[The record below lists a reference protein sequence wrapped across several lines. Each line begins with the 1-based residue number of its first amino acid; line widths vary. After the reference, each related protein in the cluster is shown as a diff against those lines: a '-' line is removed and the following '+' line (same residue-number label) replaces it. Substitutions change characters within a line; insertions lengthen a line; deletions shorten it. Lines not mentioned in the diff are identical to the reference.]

1 MTGVILSGGKNS
13 RIGLKKAFL
22 EIGGKR
28 IIDRTV
34 EVYKKIFKEILIIT
48 NTPEDYQ
55 YLTQRVILSEA
66 KNLKLK
72 IYTDLIP
79 HRGSLGGIYTGLNYS
94 KSDYAFF
101 SACDMPFLNEKV
113 IRHIIK
119 GAKGQPPASPFIK
132 GEGRGSKDYDII
144 VPYFK
149 HRLHPLHAVYSKRC
163 LPTIKEMVEK
173 KRLKIKDILSEAKAS
188 HYIIKIKKVTDIPE
202 TRLPPFYNINTIKDY
217 RRAIKLQ
224 GGNYYD

>member
-1 MTGVILSGGKNS
+1 MTGVILSGGRNS

-22 EIGGKR
+22 EIEGKR

-34 EVYKKIFKEILIIT
+34 EIYKKVFDEILIIT

-55 YLTQRVILSEA
+55 YLSPKFLMGDP
-66 KNLKLK
+66 KLK

-94 KSDYAFF
+94 KSEYAFF
-101 SACDMPFLNEKV
+101 SACDMPFINEKV

-119 GAKGQPPASPFIK
+119 GARGNGQGA
-132 GEGRGSKDYDII
+132 KDYDII

-149 HRLHPLHAVYSKRC
+149 RRLHPLHAVYSKRC
-163 LPTIKEMVEK
+163 LQIFKEMAEED
-173 KRLKIKDILSEAKAS
+173 RLKIKDLFSRF
-188 HYIIKIKKVTDIPE
+188 KVKRITDIPE
-202 TRLPPFYNINTIKDY
+202 TKLPPFFNINTIEDY
-217 RRAIKLQ
+217 KKAVSALNKSK
-224 GGNYYD
+224 

>member
-1 MTGVILSGGKNS
+1 MTGVILAGGKNS
-13 RIGLKKAFL
+13 RIGLNKAFL

-28 IIDRTV
+28 IIDRTI
-34 EVYKKIFKEILIIT
+34 EIYKKIFDEILIIT

-55 YLTQRVILSEA
+55 YLTESVILGEA

-79 HRGSLGGIYTGLNYS
+79 HRGSLGGIYTGLHYS

-101 SACDMPFLNEKV
+101 AACDMPFLNERV

-119 GAKGQPPASPFIK
+119 VA
-132 GEGRGSKDYDII
+132 RDYDII

-149 HRLHPLHAVYSKRC
+149 HRLHPLHAVYSKKC
-163 LPTIKEMVEK
+163 LPLIKVMVGK
-173 KRLKIKDILSEAKAS
+173 NRLKIKDLFLKC
-188 HYIIKIKKVTDIPE
+188 KVKRITDIPE
-202 TRLPPFYNINTIKDY
+202 TKLPPFSNINTMRDF
-217 RRAIKLQ
+217 RRADKMYSSLSV
-224 GGNYYD
+224 

>member
-1 MTGVILSGGKNS
+1 MTGVILAGGKNS
-13 RIGLKKAFL
+13 RIGLNKAFL

-34 EVYKKIFKEILIIT
+34 EIYKKIFDEILIIT

-55 YLTQRVILSEA
+55 YLTESVILSEA

-79 HRGSLGGIYTGLNYS
+79 NRGSLGGIYTGLHYA
-94 KSDYAFF
+94 KSNYAFF
-101 SACDMPFLNEKV
+101 SACDMPFLNKEV

-119 GAKGQPPASPFIK
+119 GV
-132 GEGRGSKDYDII
+132 KDYDII

-149 HRLHPLHAVYSKRC
+149 HRLHPLHAVYSKKC
-163 LPTIKEMVEK
+163 LPMIKEMVEK
-173 KRLKIKDILSEAKAS
+173 NRLKIKDLFLKP
-188 HYIIKIKKVTDIPE
+188 KGLKVKRITDIPE
-202 TRLPPFYNINTIKDY
+202 TRLPAFFNINTKENY
-217 RRAIKLQ
+217 KQAINLQ

>member
-1 MTGVILSGGKNS
+1 MTGVILAGGKNS
-13 RIGLKKAFL
+13 RIGLNKAFL

-34 EVYKKIFKEILIIT
+34 EIYKKIFDEILIIT

-55 YLTQRVILSEA
+55 YLTESVILGEA

-79 HRGSLGGIYTGLNYS
+79 HRGSLGGIYTGLHYS

-101 SACDMPFLNEKV
+101 AACDMPFLNERV

-119 GAKGQPPASPFIK
+119 VA
-132 GEGRGSKDYDII
+132 RDYDII

-149 HRLHPLHAVYSKRC
+149 HRLHPLHAVYSKKC
-163 LPTIKEMVEK
+163 LPLIKVMVGK
-173 KRLKIKDILSEAKAS
+173 NRLKIKDLFLKC
-188 HYIIKIKKVTDIPE
+188 KVKRVMDIPQ
-202 TRLPPFYNINTIKDY
+202 TKLPPFFNINTMRDF
-217 RRAIKLQ
+217 RRADKMYSSLSV
-224 GGNYYD
+224 

>member
-1 MTGVILSGGKNS
+1 MTGVILAGGKNS
-13 RIGLKKAFL
+13 RIGLNKAFL

-28 IIDRTV
+28 IIERTV
-34 EVYKKIFKEILIIT
+34 EIYKKIFDNILIIT

-55 YLTQRVILSEA
+55 YLTESVILTLNEVKG

-79 HRGSLGGIYTGLNYS
+79 NRGSLGGIYTGLHYS

-101 SACDMPFLNEKV
+101 AACDMPFLNERV

-119 GAKGQPPASPFIK
+119 VA
-132 GEGRGSKDYDII
+132 RDYDII

-149 HRLHPLHAVYSKRC
+149 HRLHPLHAVYSKKC
-163 LPTIKEMVEK
+163 LPLIKVMVGK
-173 KRLKIKDILSEAKAS
+173 NRLKIKDLFLKC
-188 HYIIKIKKVTDIPE
+188 KVKRITDIPE
-202 TRLPPFYNINTIKDY
+202 TKLPPFSNINTMRDF
-217 RRAIKLQ
+217 RRADKMYSSLSV
-224 GGNYYD
+224 

>member
-13 RIGLKKAFL
+13 RIGLNKAFL

-34 EVYKKIFKEILIIT
+34 EIYKKIFDEILIIT

-55 YLTQRVILSEA
+55 YLSPKFLMGDP
-66 KNLKLK
+66 KLK

-79 HRGSLGGIYTGLNYS
+79 HRGSLGGIYTGLHYS

-119 GAKGQPPASPFIK
+119 GA
-132 GEGRGSKDYDII
+132 RDYDII

-149 HRLHPLHAVYSKRC
+149 HRLHPLHAVYSKKC
-163 LPTIKEMVEK
+163 LPIIKVMVEK
-173 KRLKIKDILSEAKAS
+173 KKLKIKDLFLKCNV
-188 HYIIKIKKVTDIPE
+188 KKVIDIPQ
-202 TRLPPFYNINTIKDY
+202 TKLPPFYNINNMRNYKQ
-217 RRAIKLQ
+217 AIKLQ
-224 GGNYYD
+224 GWNYYD

>member
-1 MTGVILSGGKNS
+1 MTGVILAGGKNS
-13 RIGLKKAFL
+13 RIGLNKAFL

-34 EVYKKIFKEILIIT
+34 EIYKKIFDEILIIT
-48 NTPEDYQ
+48 NTLEDYQ
-55 YLTQRVILSEA
+55 YLTESVILGEA

-79 HRGSLGGIYTGLNYS
+79 HRGSLGGIYTGLYYS

-101 SACDMPFLNEKV
+101 SACDMPFLNERV

-119 GAKGQPPASPFIK
+119 GA
-132 GEGRGSKDYDII
+132 KDYDII

-149 HRLHPLHAVYSKRC
+149 HRLHPLHAVYSKKC
-163 LPTIKEMVEK
+163 LPLIKVMVGK
-173 KRLKIKDILSEAKAS
+173 NRLKIKDLFLKC
-188 HYIIKIKKVTDIPE
+188 KVKRVMDIPQ
-202 TRLPPFYNINTIKDY
+202 TKLPPFSNINTKENY
-217 RRAIKLQ
+217 KQAIKLQ
-224 GGNYYD
+224 GGNFYD

>member
-1 MTGVILSGGKNS
+1 MTGVILAGGKNS
-13 RIGLKKAFL
+13 RIGLNKAFL

-34 EVYKKIFKEILIIT
+34 EIYKKIFDEILIIT

-55 YLTQRVILSEA
+55 YLTESVILGEA

-79 HRGSLGGIYTGLNYS
+79 HRGSLGGIYTGLHYS

-101 SACDMPFLNEKV
+101 AACDMPFLNERV

-119 GAKGQPPASPFIK
+119 VA
-132 GEGRGSKDYDII
+132 RDYDII

-149 HRLHPLHAVYSKRC
+149 HRLHPLHAVYSKKC
-163 LPTIKEMVEK
+163 LPLIKVMVGK
-173 KRLKIKDILSEAKAS
+173 NRLKIKDLFLKC
-188 HYIIKIKKVTDIPE
+188 KVKRITDIPE
-202 TRLPPFYNINTIKDY
+202 TKLPPFSNINTMRDF
-217 RRAIKLQ
+217 RRADKMYSSLSV
-224 GGNYYD
+224 

>member
-1 MTGVILSGGKNS
+1 MTGVILSGGRNS
-13 RIGLKKAFL
+13 RIGQKKAFL

-34 EVYKKIFKEILIIT
+34 EIYKKIFDEILIIT
-48 NTPEDYQ
+48 NTPEDYR
-55 YLTQRVILSEA
+55 YLTQSIILSEA
-66 KNLKLK
+66 KNLKFK
-72 IYTDLIP
+72 IYTDLISD
-79 HRGSLGGIYTGLNYS
+79 RGSLGGIYTGLHYS
-94 KSDYAFF
+94 KSDYTFF

-119 GAKGQPPASPFIK
+119 DVKN
-132 GEGRGSKDYDII
+132 YDII

-173 KRLKIKDILSEAKAS
+173 ERLKIKDLFSRL
-188 HYIIKIKKVTDIPE
+188 KVKRITDIPE
-202 TRLPPFYNINTIKDY
+202 IKLPPFFNINTVEDFKQADKMY
-217 RRAIKLQ
+217 SSLKA
-224 GGNYYD
+224 

>member
-1 MTGVILSGGKNS
+1 MTGVILAGGKNS
-13 RIGLKKAFL
+13 RIGLNKAFL

-28 IIDRTV
+28 IIDRTI
-34 EVYKKIFKEILIIT
+34 EIYKKIFDEILIIT

-55 YLTQRVILSEA
+55 YLTESVILTLNEVKG

-79 HRGSLGGIYTGLNYS
+79 HRGSLGGIYTGLHYS

-101 SACDMPFLNEKV
+101 AACDMPFLNERV

-119 GAKGQPPASPFIK
+119 VA
-132 GEGRGSKDYDII
+132 RDYDII

-149 HRLHPLHAVYSKRC
+149 HRLHPLHAVYSKKC
-163 LPTIKEMVEK
+163 LPLIKVMVGK
-173 KRLKIKDILSEAKAS
+173 NRLKIKDLFLKC
-188 HYIIKIKKVTDIPE
+188 KVKRITDIPE
-202 TRLPPFYNINTIKDY
+202 TKLPPFSNINTMRDF
-217 RRAIKLQ
+217 RRADKMYSSLSV
-224 GGNYYD
+224 

>member
-1 MTGVILSGGKNS
+1 MTGVILAGGRNS

-22 EIGGKR
+22 EIEGKR

-34 EVYKKIFKEILIIT
+34 DVYKKIFNEILIIT
-48 NTPEDYQ
+48 NTPEDYY
-55 YLTQRVILSEA
+55 YLIQRVILSEA

-79 HRGSLGGIYTGLNYS
+79 NRGSLGGIYTGLHYS

-101 SACDMPFLNEKV
+101 AACDMPFLNERV

-119 GAKGQPPASPFIK
+119 VA
-132 GEGRGSKDYDII
+132 RDYDII

-149 HRLHPLHAVYSKRC
+149 HRLHPLHAVYSKKC
-163 LPTIKEMVEK
+163 LPLIKVMVGK
-173 KRLKIKDILSEAKAS
+173 NRLKIKDLFLKC
-188 HYIIKIKKVTDIPE
+188 KVKRVMDIPQ
-202 TRLPPFYNINTIKDY
+202 TKLPPFSNINTKEDY
-217 RRAIKLQ
+217 KQAIKL
-224 GGNYYD
+224 

>member
-1 MTGVILSGGKNS
+1 MTGVILAGGKNS
-13 RIGLKKAFL
+13 RIGLNKAFL

-34 EVYKKIFKEILIIT
+34 EIYKKIFDEILIIT

-55 YLTQRVILSEA
+55 YLTESVILGEA

-79 HRGSLGGIYTGLNYS
+79 HRGSLGGIYTGLYYS

-101 SACDMPFLNEKV
+101 AACDMPFLNERV

-119 GAKGQPPASPFIK
+119 VA
-132 GEGRGSKDYDII
+132 RDYDII

-149 HRLHPLHAVYSKRC
+149 HRLHPLHAVYSKKC
-163 LPTIKEMVEK
+163 LPLIKVMVGK
-173 KRLKIKDILSEAKAS
+173 NRLKIKDLFLKC
-188 HYIIKIKKVTDIPE
+188 KVKRITDIPE
-202 TRLPPFYNINTIKDY
+202 TKLPPFSNINTMRDF
-217 RRAIKLQ
+217 RRADKMYSSLSV
-224 GGNYYD
+224 